1 MTFSTTTTD
10 DGARRAGTS
19 LPAPGRGSRGRP
31 AVPVLAGTESRLLLR
46 HPAFLAAVVLYAAFW
61 IYDLVPGG
69 AAHAYPVLQ
78 DESWSVHLPLL
89 LLAAGVLLAANQGV
103 LRSHR
108 NMTEPMYDVLVVGRS
123 RRICAHLL
131 SLLPAALLA
140 LLLTAGRMGYLAG
153 RSGAVG
159 EVRPWDVLAGPACV
173 LLAGVVGVLLSTLV
187 TSAAV
192 APMAVVGLGMLT
204 FAGAVN
210 TSASWRWFGLLAFEN
225 ENAAPLPAALVH
237 RPAAAH
243 LAWLAALVV
252 LLGATAVLRAGGR
265 GTVLKA
271 TTALALAAALV
282 AGFTQ
287 TRGLSAADT
296 DQVSAYTDHP
306 AAHQR
311 CTKENGLTLC
321 AFPEFAPWTT
331 QWAKVARGVLAY
343 APGEVA
349 GAPYT
354 IRQRIFPPG
363 GASSN
368 GQPPPLTEW
377 AADDSRAGTPKAVT
391 VGTDW
396 SDGAAGGDRR
406 SDAVV
411 EFATGFAYRAVTG
424 DVPGRPRL
432 TMVCG
437 ARATL
442 VLWLAGKATPGT
454 QEALR
459 STRER
464 TFGGGISLPLLNS
477 GAGLSFEPRAADF
490 AFDLID
496 RPSRAN
502 ATVIK
507 KNWAE
512 LTAPDTTVD
521 RAARLLGVKAP
532 PAVPASGQVA
542 GC

>member
-1 MTFSTTTTD
+1 MTFSTTTD
-10 DGARRAGTS
+10 DDARRTGTS
-19 LPAPGRGSRGRP
+19 LPAEGRASRGRP
-31 AVPVLAGTESRLLLR
+31 AVLVLAGTESRLLLR

-61 IYDLVPGG
+61 IHDLVSGD

-89 LLAAGVLLAANQGV
+89 LPAAGVLLAANQGA
-103 LRSHR
+103 LRSYR
-108 NMTEPMYDVLVVGRS
+108 NMTEPMYDVLVVGRP
-123 RRICAHLL
+123 RRIRAHLL
-131 SLLPAALLA
+131 SLLPASLLA
-140 LLLTAGRMGYLAG
+140 LLLTAGRIGYLAG

-159 EVRPWDVLAGPACV
+159 EVRPWDLMAGPACV
-173 LLAGVVGVLLSTLV
+173 LLAGVVGVMLSTLA

-192 APMAVVGLGMLT
+192 APMALVGLGMLT

-225 ENAAPLPAALVH
+225 ENAEPLPAILVH
-237 RPAAAH
+237 RPAVAH
-243 LAWLAALVV
+243 LVWLTALVV
-252 LLGATAVLRAGGR
+252 LLGAIAVLRAGGR

-271 TTALALAAALV
+271 TTALALVAALV

-287 TRGLSAADT
+287 TRGLSAANT

-311 CTKENGLTLC
+311 CTTESGLTIC
-321 AFPEFAPWTT
+321 AFPEFAPWTP
-331 QWAKVARGVLAY
+331 QWANVARGILAQ
-343 APGEVA
+343 APREVA
-349 GAPYT
+349 GAPYA

-368 GQPPPLTEW
+368 GTPPPLTEW
-377 AADDSRAGTPKAVT
+377 AADDARAGTPKAVT

-411 EFATGFAYRAVTG
+411 EFSTGFAYRAVTG
-424 DVPGRPRL
+424 DVPRQPRL

-442 VLWLAGKATPGT
+442 VLWLAGRATPGS

-496 RPSRAN
+496 HPARGN
-502 ATVIK
+502 AAAVK

-532 PAVPASGQVA
+532 AALPDSGQVA

>member
-1 MTFSTTTTD
+1 MTFSTTTD
-10 DGARRAGTS
+10 DDARRTGTS
-19 LPAPGRGSRGRP
+19 SPAAGRAARGRP
-31 AVPVLAGTESRLLLR
+31 AVLVLAWTECGLLLR
-46 HPAFLAAVVLYAAFW
+46 HPAFLAAVALYVAFW
-61 IYDLVPGG
+61 IYDLVPGD

-89 LLAAGVLLAANQGV
+89 LLAAGVLLAANQGA

-108 NMTEPMYDVLVVGRS
+108 NLTEPMYDVLVVGRP
-123 RRICAHLL
+123 RRVCAHLL
-131 SLLPAALLA
+131 SLLPAALFA
-140 LLLTAGRMGYLAG
+140 LLLTAGRIGYLAA
-153 RSGAVG
+153 RAGAVG
-159 EVRPWDVLAGPACV
+159 ETRPWDLMAGPVCV
-173 LLAGVVGVLLSTLV
+173 LLAGVVGVMLSTLA

-192 APMAVVGLGMLT
+192 APMALVGLGMLT

-210 TSASWRWFGLLAFEN
+210 TSATWRWFGLLAFEN

-237 RPAAAH
+237 RPSLAH

-252 LLGATAVLRAGGR
+252 LLGAAAVLRAGGR
-265 GTVLKA
+265 GTVLRV
-271 TTALALAAALV
+271 TTALALVAALV

-287 TRGLSAADT
+287 TRGLSAADK

-311 CTKENGLTLC
+311 CTTEKGLTIC
-321 AFPEFAPWTT
+321 AFPEFAPWTS

-368 GQPPPLTEW
+368 GQPPPLTAW
-377 AADDSRAGTPKAVT
+377 ADDDARAGTPKAVT

-411 EFATGFAYRAVTG
+411 EFSTGFAYRTVTG
-424 DVPGRPRL
+424 DVPRQPRL

-442 VLWLAGKATPGT
+442 VLWLAGRATPGS

-459 STRER
+459 STRDR

-477 GAGLSFEPRAADF
+477 GAGISFEPRAADF

-496 RPSRAN
+496 HPSQDN

-521 RAARLLGVKAP
+521 RAAHLLGVKAP
-532 PAVPASGQVA
+532 PAIPASGQVA

>member
-1 MTFSTTTTD
+1 MTFSTTTD
-10 DGARRAGTS
+10 DARRAGTP
-19 LPAPGRGSRGRP
+19 LPAGGRATRGRP
-31 AVPVLAGTESRLLLR
+31 AVLVLAGTEAGLLLR

-61 IYDLVPGG
+61 IYDLAPGDT
-69 AAHAYPVLQ
+69 AHAYPVLQ

-89 LLAAGVLLAANQGV
+89 LLAAGVLLAANQGA

-123 RRICAHLL
+123 RRTGAHLL
-131 SLLPAALLA
+131 SLLPAALIA
-140 LLLTAGRMGYLAG
+140 LLLTAGRLGYLAG

-159 EVRPWDVLAGPACV
+159 EVRPWDALAGPACV
-173 LLAGVVGVLLSTLV
+173 LLAGVIGVTLSTLA
-187 TSAAV
+187 TSSAV
-192 APMAVVGLGMLT
+192 APMALVGLGMLT

-210 TSASWRWFGLLAFEN
+210 TSATWRWFGLLAFEN

-237 RPAAAH
+237 RPAVAH

-265 GTVLKA
+265 GTVLKVA
-271 TTALALAAALV
+271 TALAVVAALV

-287 TRGLSAADT
+287 TRGLSSAQSDRVT
-296 DQVSAYTDHP
+296 AYTDHP

-311 CTKENGLTLC
+311 CTKEQNLTLC
-321 AFPEFAPWTT
+321 AFAEFAPWTP
-331 QWAKVARGVLAY
+331 QWAEVARGVLAY
-343 APGEVA
+343 APGETA
-349 GAPYT
+349 GAPYV

-368 GQPPPLTEW
+368 GAPPPLTAW
-377 AADDSRAGTPKAVT
+377 AEDDARAGTPKAVT

-411 EFATGFAYRAVTG
+411 EFTTGFAYRAVTG
-424 DVPGRPRL
+424 DVPRQPRL

-437 ARATL
+437 ARAGL

-454 QEALR
+454 REALH

-464 TFGGGISLPLLNS
+464 TFGGGISLPLLS
-477 GAGLSFEPRAADF
+477 SAAGLSFEPRAADF

-496 RPSRAN
+496 HPSPAH
-502 ATVIK
+502 AAMIK

-512 LTAPDTTVD
+512 LTAPGTTVD
-521 RAARLLGVKAP
+521 RAAHLLGVKAP
-532 PAVPASGQVA
+532 PAIPASGQVA